1 MATEESS
8 GWTEIIDG
16 TSAVKR
22 TLEAL
27 QIQHET
33 LMSELESITKAPDNG
48 APGSERQFAE
58 YKQEA
63 LSDSVGKLQSGLQ
76 DAKLLLVLAS
86 YLSSLEA
93 ERHKL
98 KAQVKR
104 LCQENNWLRQELS
117 QTQQLLQTTEIQ
129 LAEIKEEKEH
139 TAFLQTVSKVSPV
152 AAASAV
158 PDRELSP
165 SMDMDNQD
173 ETAEANNPSSST
185 EPGVIGGTSY
195 DVPEKF
201 RKLHQ
206 LALQQVHQGKPDV
219 AVPLCKKA
227 VKELEEKNG
236 RNHPEVAS
244 MLNILAVLYR
254 EQGKLKEATKCL
266 HETLEI
272 REKVFGY
279 NHPAVAST
287 LNNLAVLYG
296 KNMEYKTAEPFCK
309 KALEIRQKLLGPNHP
324 DVAKQFN
331 NLAILSAHLGK
342 YEEVEYYYQR
352 ALEIYQME
360 FGPDDPNVI
369 QTINNLANCY
379 LKQGKYNA
387 AEILFKKVLASV
399 QNSTEA
405 TSALTTPGSE
415 GMRGFESSW
424 GATDNS
430 LRTTQ
435 GSEDI
440 ARGDKTGWVR
450 SAPGQSPTVTSAL
463 RSLSHVYREQGQLET
478 ANQLDQLTEEEAR
491 DKARVAQVLAR
502 SDPPPATLTL
512 SRVPSKSSLRPTLP
526 SNIRKLFGLRSG
538 EQKDGSSNPTQD
550 PS

>member
-1 MATEESS
+1 MA
-8 GWTEIIDG
+8 
-16 TSAVKR
+16 
-22 TLEAL
+22 
-27 QIQHET
+27 
-33 LMSELESITKAPDNG
+33 ELESISKAPDSG
-48 APGSERQFAE
+48 VPSPERQLAE

-63 LSDSVGKLQSGLQ
+63 LGDSVGKLQSGLQ

-104 LCQENNWLRQELS
+104 LCQENNWLRQELV
-117 QTQQLLQTTEIQ
+117 QTQQLLQTAEIQ
-129 LAEIKEEKEH
+129 LAEIKEDREH
-139 TAFLQTVSKVSPV
+139 SSFLLTVNKVSPV
-152 AAASAV
+152 ATSAGRE
-158 PDRELSP
+158 RELSP

-173 ETAEANNPSSST
+173 EATEDNPSCSST
-185 EPGVIGGTSY
+185 EPGVLGGSGY

-266 HETLEI
+266 HDALEI

-296 KNMEYKTAEPFCK
+296 KNLEYKTAEPFCK

-331 NLAILSAHLGK
+331 NLAILSSHLGK

-352 ALEIYQME
+352 ALDIYQME
-360 FGPDDPNVI
+360 FGADDPNIV

-379 LKQGKYNA
+379 LKQGKYGA
-387 AEILFKKVLASV
+387 AEALFKKVLASV
-399 QNSTEA
+399 QNNTE
-405 TSALTTPGSE
+405 TTYVMGTPGAD

-424 GATDNS
+424 GPTMDNPVRAAQS
-430 LRTTQ
+430 
-435 GSEDI
+435 SEDS
-440 ARGDKTGWVR
+440 RGDKTSWVR
-450 SAPGQSPTVTSAL
+450 SAPGQSPTVTSTL
-463 RSLSHVYREQGQLET
+463 RSLSHVYREQGHLET

-502 SDPPPATLTL
+502 SNPPAAALTL
-512 SRVPSKSSLRPTLP
+512 SRVPSKLSARPSLP
-526 SNIRKLFGLRSG
+526 SNIRKLFGIRSG
-538 EQKDGSSNPTQD
+538 ELKDGGGPASQAQD

>member
-1 MATEESS
+1 MATDQVS
-8 GWTEIIDG
+8 GWTDIVDG

-22 TLEAL
+22 TLAAL

-33 LMSELESITKAPDNG
+33 LMAELETLKAPDSG
-48 APGSERQFAE
+48 TSSSERQLAE

-63 LSDSVGKLQSGLQ
+63 LGDSVGKLQSGLQ

-104 LCQENNWLRQELS
+104 LCQENNWLRQELT
-117 QTQQLLQTTEIQ
+117 QTQQLLQTAEIQ
-129 LAEIKEEKEH
+129 LVEIKEEREH
-139 TAFLQTVSKVSPV
+139 SSFLLAVNKVSPI
-152 AAASAV
+152 ATSAGRE
-158 PDRELSP
+158 RELSP
-165 SMDMDNQD
+165 SMDMDNRD
-173 ETAEANNPSSST
+173 EATEDSPSSNT
-185 EPGVIGGTSY
+185 ESGASCNEM
-195 DVPEKF
+195 PEKF
-201 RKLHQ
+201 KKLHQ

-266 HETLEI
+266 HDALEI

-279 NHPAVAST
+279 IHPTVAST

-331 NLAILSAHLGK
+331 NLAILSSHLGK

-352 ALEIYQME
+352 ALEIYQVE
-360 FGPDDPNVI
+360 FGADDPNII

-379 LKQGKYNA
+379 LKQGKYGA
-387 AEILFKKVLASV
+387 AEALFKKVLSSV
-399 QNSTEA
+399 QNNTETA
-405 TSALTTPGSE
+405 YVMGTPGAD

-424 GATDNS
+424 GATMDNPP
-430 LRTTQ
+430 RTAAQ
-435 GSEDI
+435 SSEDG
-440 ARGDKTGWVR
+440 RGDKTGWAR
-450 SAPGQSPTVTSAL
+450 SAPGQSPTVTSTL
-463 RSLSHVYREQGQLET
+463 RSLSHVYREQGHLET
-478 ANQLDQLTEEEAR
+478 ANQLDQLTKEEAR
-491 DKARVAQVLAR
+491 DKARVAQVLAC
-502 SDPPPATLTL
+502 SDPPPAATLTL
-512 SRVPSKSSLRPTLP
+512 SRVPSRLSSTRPSLP
-526 SNIRKLFGLRSG
+526 NNIRKLFGIRAG
-538 EQKDGSSNPTQD
+538 ELKDGGGPASQAQD